1 MAVIADDYFETVYF
15 DEFSQEKSRLLSCV
29 CYIVTNDSA
38 LTFKLWN
45 FSSHLLLSLRFFIIC
60 IKPFDCFWQHQ
71 KQNNLIKICI
81 CTYSFDSATL

>member
-29 CYIVTNDSA
+29 CYIVTDDSA

-45 FSSHLLLSLRFFIIC
+45 FSSHLLLSLRFLLYVL
-60 IKPFDCFWQHQ
+60 
-71 KQNNLIKICI
+71 NLLIVSGSTRSK
-81 CTYSFDSATL
+81 TT